1 MSHAPTL
8 STGQLPSQSPTPT
21 DVLPYA
27 SPNMPGPRITY
38 RGAVTTLA
46 VGGGLLVL
54 AVALL
59 TLAWSIFS
67 DYAERGRSS
76 STDFLA
82 GLGVFVCI
90 LAGLSFLIGL
100 TTVFVGLKGVRQ
112 RELA

>member
-1 MSHAPTL
+1 MSRAPTL
-8 STGQLPSQSPTPT
+8 PHAAAPDPART

-27 SPNMPGPRITY
+27 SPNMPAPRITY

-59 TLAWSIFS
+59 TVAWAIFR
-67 DYAERGRSS
+67 DYAERGGGYAASA
-76 STDFLA
+76 LEA
-82 GLGVFVCI
+82 LGVFVCI

-100 TTVFVGLKGVRQ
+100 ITLFLGLKGVRQ